1 MQKNKKN
8 IFDEIEKKKKWLK
21 GIQYYPWRVKL

>member
-1 MQKNKKN
+1 MQKNKEN

-21 GIQYYPWRVKL
+21 GSQYYP